1 METKRKHILI
11 KETRAWLLA
20 TVLVVAVLATLAPRV
35 WAHGGQEHL
44 MGTVTEVG
52 ENTLSLKTMT
62 GNTVE
67 VTLGAETQYVR
78 GDEPSQKKELKAGDR
93 VVIHALK
100 KSGSLVAQEVKL
112 GTGRPTEASKQQ
124 ASKSVQ
130 NEKGDK

>member
-20 TVLVVAVLATLAPRV
+20 TVLVLAVLATLAPRAL
-35 WAHGGQEHL
+35 AHGGQEHL
-44 MGTVTEVG
+44 MGTVTAVG

-78 GDEPSQKKELKAGDR
+78 GDEPAQKEELKAGDR

-100 KSGSLVAQEVKL
+100 KSGLLIAQEVKL
-112 GTGRPTEASKQQ
+112 GTGRPSETSKQQ